1 MLVTATVTHC
11 QYTVHTFQDHKMNLH
26 KALQKNKRML
36 SAFEY
41 VVLNTIP
48 DTPNKETNK
57 HVVKQIDEDYKNLT
71 CRRVLVD
78 RTCAL

>member
-1 MLVTATVTHC
+1 
-11 QYTVHTFQDHKMNLH
+11 
-26 KALQKNKRML
+26 ML